1 MRTRLRDTDRQNA
14 LPGWANPFLTVIW
27 GAGAAQAQDDLITSH
42 GYNFFGELRYAADF
56 EHLDYVN
63 PDAPQ
68 GGEMSF
74 SWSSGGF
81 DSIHP
86 YTTQG
91 RSAVL
96 ASIFFESMMTGTA
109 DDVGSTYCFLCETL
123 EYPED
128 VEYVIFNLR
137 DDVTFSDGT
146 PMTAQDVLF
155 SYEILRDEGLPSFR
169 ANIPL
174 TIESAEVLDE
184 LPHPLHVQPRG
195 TVARAHRGCR
205 RTSRVSQRQATSP
218 PASIS
223 KRPGWSRLWAPG
235 LMSWARWRA
244 VSASSTSA
252 TATIGAM
259 ACRSTP
265 GATISIR
272 DPHRILR

>member
-1 MRTRLRDTDRQNA
+1 MINA
-14 LPGWANPFLTVIW
+14 DAVARHPMAKRFAGLGLSLLAMTWA
-27 GAGAAQAQDDLITSH
+27 AGGAQAQDLITSH
-42 GYNFFGELRYAADF
+42 GYNFFGELRYDADF

-109 DDVGSTYCFLCETL
+109 DDVGSSYCFLCETL

-128 VEYVIFNLR
+128 IEYVIFNLR

-184 LPHPLHVQPRG
+184 SSHPLHV
-195 TVARAHRGCR
+195 
-205 RTSRVSQRQATSP
+205 
-218 PASIS
+218 
-223 KRPGWSRLWAPG
+223 
-235 LMSWARWRA
+235 
-244 VSASSTSA
+244 
-252 TATIGAM
+252 
-259 ACRSTP
+259 
-265 GATISIR
+265 
-272 DPHRILR
+272 